1 MPRFRTGGMTEEA
14 SWVGQNWFNVIQ
26 TAGIVG
32 GLLFGACA
40 ARREAKARE
49 FENHLKITA
58 LHRELWSGV
67 TSNPSLARVV
77 EQNPDIVRSPITL
90 AEQEFLNL
98 AINHFQT
105 GWRFAKSGSL
115 VGLDEM
121 TSDVRNFFSLPLP
134 RRVWEKS
141 KQFRNLQFVR
151 FVEEALKSNI
161 PSVRPNGHG
170 GNSKEPQ

>member
-1 MPRFRTGGMTEEA
+1 MTEGA
-14 SWVGQNWFNVIQ
+14 SWVEQNWFTLIQ
-26 TAGIVG
+26 TAGIIG
-32 GLLFGACA
+32 SLLFGAFA

-67 TSNPSLARVV
+67 TNNPSLARVV

-134 RRVWEKS
+134 RAIWEKS
-141 KQFRNLQFVR
+141 KSYRNPR
-151 FVEEALKSNI
+151 FVGFVESALK
-161 PSVRPNGHG
+161 
-170 GNSKEPQ
+170 